1 MVDFAQIIHDWQV
14 FYATIAGASATL
26 LGLLFVAVSINKEH
40 LENEMHAHF
49 RSLARQT
56 FGTFM
61 YIITFSLVFLIPR
74 ESPLGLGIPLTC
86 IAVFGLI
93 NMIREMAPHKR
104 TVEGLVA
111 LNRYGWSLA
120 GFSVMISSS
129 IHILL
134 AADKASLYH
143 LVSAMFMLLVSA
155 AKSSW
160 ILMVEIK
167 GQDIR

>member
-1 MVDFAQIIHDWQV
+1 MSDFAQMVHGWQV

-26 LGLLFVAVSINKEH
+26 LGLLFVAVSLNREH
-40 LENEMHAHF
+40 LEHEDHAHF

-56 FGTFM
+56 FSTFI

-74 ESPLGLGIPLTC
+74 ESPLGLGIPLTF

-93 NMIREMAPHKR
+93 NIIREMVPHFR
-104 TVEGLVA
+104 SIDRLVA

-129 IHILL
+129 VHILL
-134 AADKASLYH
+134 MADDKSLYH

-155 AKSSW
+155 VKSSW
-160 ILMVEIK
+160 VLMVEIK
-167 GQDIR
+167 KQED